1 MPRRIFAT
9 DEKGTIRMKAVIVEL
24 NGRFAAALD
33 DSGGITKVANKHY
46 RIGQVIDM
54 KNNISPLKS
63 VSKVAIAA
71 AVVFCV
77 VGLGGLGAYAYYQT
91 PSTYVSFDINPSVE
105 LGVNAFDV
113 VVSVDAVNED
123 GEALIEGQDLLGK
136 DSEEAIE
143 NLVDS
148 AIDKEYIQDDGSS
161 VISVVVESD
170 NEEKATEKSDVYE
183 EHVNKAVMRR
193 LKEAIVYKDCS
204 DLGLRTEAKDLGI
217 SPGKLK
223 HIKMLQVL
231 DPTITVEDYKDAK
244 ISEIMVKAR
253 ELIRNNPLPE
263 TGSTTDST
271 TGSGTDSTGG
281 TTISK
286 EQHQAQ
292 KALEKM
298 EKAAEKIE
306 KARQKN
312 ENNGKGKT
320 SGTTSTTT
328 ATTSNENTTS
338 AADGE
343 STTTTESLNSGST
356 NTTCTESRTGVRST
370 QTNRSKLTGRTAT
383 ITKPSKPTK

>member
-1 MPRRIFAT
+1 MPCRIFAA

-123 GEALIEGQDLLGK
+123 GKALIEGQDLLGK
-136 DSEEAIE
+136 GWEEAIE

-148 AIDKEYIQDDGSS
+148 AIDKEYIQEDGSS

-204 DLGLRTEAKDLGI
+204 DLALRTEAKELGI

-271 TGSGTDSTGG
+271 TGTGTDSTGG
-281 TTISK
+281 STISK
-286 EQHQAQ
+286 EQHRAQ

-306 KARQKN
+306 KAKQKHQ
-312 ENNGKGKT
+312 NNGKGKT
-320 SGTTSTTT
+320 SGTTSTTST
-328 ATTSNENTTS
+328 ANTTS
-338 AADGE
+338 AANGDAATTTNSQSSGDTN
-343 STTTTESLNSGST
+343 TTTTETKGT
-356 NTTCTESRTGVRST
+356 AVRST
-370 QTNRSKLTGRTAT
+370 QTNRSKITGRTAT